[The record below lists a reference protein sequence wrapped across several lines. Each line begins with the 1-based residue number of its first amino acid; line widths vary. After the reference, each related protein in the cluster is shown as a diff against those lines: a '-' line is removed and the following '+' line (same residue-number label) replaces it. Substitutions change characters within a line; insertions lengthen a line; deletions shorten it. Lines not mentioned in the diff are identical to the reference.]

1 MVAEHDRAD
10 SLKEIFGLEN
20 RVAMITGA
28 SRGLGAALADGLA
41 KVGADLILVAR
52 DRARL
57 AEVAAVVKTRG
68 RQALIVQADVTR
80 REDVERVVAEAMA
93 EMGRVDILVNNAG
106 MSSNVPVLDLTDD
119 EWNSVLETNLRGC
132 FLCCQAVGREMVRR
146 GGGSVIN
153 ITSIRAARAGI
164 ARGAYA
170 ASKAGITQL
179 TRVLALEWAPHGIT
193 VNAVAPGSF
202 RTEMAI
208 LLLGDVERLEGFA
221 RTHIPLGRP
230 ADPHELVGTVVYL
243 ASEAGRYVTGQTLFV
258 DGGWSIA

>member
-80 REDVERVVAEAMA
+80 REDVERVVAEA
-93 EMGRVDILVNNAG
+93 EDHL
-106 MSSNVPVLDLTDD
+106 
-119 EWNSVLETNLRGC
+119 LET
-132 FLCCQAVGREMVRR
+132 AKE
-146 GGGSVIN
+146 
-153 ITSIRAARAGI
+153 
-164 ARGAYA
+164 
-170 ASKAGITQL
+170 
-179 TRVLALEWAPHGIT
+179 
-193 VNAVAPGSF
+193 
-202 RTEMAI
+202 
-208 LLLGDVERLEGFA
+208 
-221 RTHIPLGRP
+221 
-230 ADPHELVGTVVYL
+230 
-243 ASEAGRYVTGQTLFV
+243 
-258 DGGWSIA
+258 

>member
-179 TRVLALEWAPHGIT
+179 TRVLGAGVGATRHHRQRRRAGLLPNRDGHSPPGRCRAVGRLRA
-193 VNAVAPGSF
+193 NAHSAG
-202 RTEMAI
+202 
-208 LLLGDVERLEGFA
+208 
-221 RTHIPLGRP
+221 
-230 ADPHELVGTVVYL
+230 
-243 ASEAGRYVTGQTLFV
+243 ASG
-258 DGGWSIA
+258 